1 MAVGPI
7 PVRLTKEQIA
17 RIDSA
22 AKSMGTTRTGV
33 IKICLL
39 AFLQR
44 FEREG
49 LGMLPPDW
57 DERLR
62 DQDGRT
68 HRYGPTG
75 PGHRV
80 RIANKVSGKAKVT
93 QHNHFTSAPSVPAPA
108 EPSKFKPSKRG
119 RKKKPPAK

>member
-68 HRYGPTG
+68 HRYGPSG
-75 PGHRV
+75 AGHRV
-80 RIANKVSGKAKVT
+80 KIKGNNNSTVVADFKSA
-93 QHNHFTSAPSVPAPA
+93 SAPAQKPA
-108 EPSKFKPSKRG
+108 KPKRG
-119 RKKKPPAK
+119 K

>member
-1 MAVGPI
+1 MADGPI

-22 AKSMGTTRTGV
+22 AKAMGTTRTGV

-68 HRYGPTG
+68 HRYGPSG

-80 RIANKVSGKAKVT
+80 KVADKISGKAKIT
-93 QHNHFTSAPSVPAPA
+93 QTVSFTNVPDAPAPGQTKG
-108 EPSKFKPSKRG
+108 PKGKRG
-119 RKKKPPAK
+119 KGPDKK

>member
-57 DERLR
+57 EDRLK

-68 HRYGPTG
+68 HRYGPSG
-75 PGHRV
+75 GGHSV
-80 RIANKVSGKAKVT
+80 KVKGNNNVAIGGDFKLASARARKPVEKPKGKRGKA
-93 QHNHFTSAPSVPAPA
+93 
-108 EPSKFKPSKRG
+108 E
-119 RKKKPPAK
+119 

>member
-1 MAVGPI
+1 MPVGPI
-7 PVRLTKEQIA
+7 PVRLTKDQIS
-17 RIDSA
+17 RIDAA
-22 AKSMGTTRTGV
+22 AKAMGTTRTGV

-57 DERLR
+57 GERLK

-68 HRYGPTG
+68 HRYGPSG
-75 PGHRV
+75 PGHKINQV
-80 RIANKVSGKAKVT
+80 GDNNMAIGGDFKSASG
-93 QHNHFTSAPSVPAPA
+93 VPAQ
-108 EPSKFKPSKRG
+108 KPVRG
-119 RKKKPPAK
+119 RKGKQGKTENNK